1 MKLRTKL
8 AALTLSASLLL
19 AGCSDFTIV
28 FDSPSQS
35 VDGEAQIHFLDVGQA
50 DSALI
55 VCGDDTILIDGGERG
70 DGDFVV
76 DYIRSLG
83 IDQLDLVI
91 ATHPHED
98 HIGGLPDV
106 LEAFPV
112 DELYMSD
119 LPATTKIYET
129 LLDSIDEQELTPECP
144 EVGESISFDSGM
156 AVTVLAPGPDN
167 AELSKDANSA
177 SVSVRVDIGAFSAV
191 FTGDATTKSEKQMLE
206 SRLPLA
212 CDVYKVAHHGSRTSN
227 SEAFIQ
233 ALSPELAV
241 VSVGEYSEYGL
252 PDEEPLERLEA
263 VGAEILQTIDVG
275 TVVVTVQP
283 DGSYSYETER

>member
-1 MKLRTKL
+1 MNALKKLTAL
-8 AALTLSASLLL
+8 ALSAALLT
-19 AGCSDFTIV
+19 GCSVAFFPV
-28 FDSPSQS
+28 HSSGS

-50 DSALI
+50 DAALI
-55 VCGDDTILIDGGERG
+55 VCGEDTILIDGGERG

-83 IDQLDLVI
+83 IDQLDMVI
-91 ATHPHED
+91 ATHAHED

-112 DELYMSD
+112 EEIYLSD
-119 LPATTKIYET
+119 APATTKIYEK
-129 LLDSIDEQELTPECP
+129 LLDAIDEQGLTPECP
-144 EVGESISFDSGM
+144 EVGSSISFESGM
-156 AVTVLAPGPDN
+156 ALTVLAPGPDN
-167 AELSKDANSA
+167 AALSKDMNS
-177 SVSVRVDIGAFSAV
+177 SSLSVRLDIGACSAV
-191 FTGDATTKSEKQMLE
+191 FTGDATAKSEKQMLA
-206 SRLPLA
+206 SGIPLD
-212 CDVYKVAHHGSRTSN
+212 CDIYKVAHHGSRTSN
-227 SEAFIQ
+227 SEDFID

-275 TVVVTVQP
+275 TVVVTIEA
-283 DGSYSYETER
+283 DGSYSYETGR

>member
-1 MKLRTKL
+1 MNALKKLTAL
-8 AALTLSASLLL
+8 ALSAALLT
-19 AGCSDFTIV
+19 GCSVAF
-28 FDSPSQS
+28 SPIYSS
-35 VDGEAQIHFLDVGQA
+35 YPVDNEAQIHFLDVGQA
-50 DSALI
+50 DAALI
-55 VCGDDTILIDGGERG
+55 VCGEDTILIDGGERG

-83 IDQLDLVI
+83 IDQLDMVI
-91 ATHPHED
+91 ATHAHED

-112 DELYMSD
+112 EEIYLSD
-119 LPATTKIYET
+119 APATTKIYEK
-129 LLDSIDEQELTPECP
+129 LLDAIDEQGLTPECP
-144 EVGESISFDSGM
+144 EVGSSISFESGM
-156 AVTVLAPGPDN
+156 ALTVLAPGPDN
-167 AELSKDANSA
+167 AALSKDMNS
-177 SVSVRVDIGAFSAV
+177 SSLSVRLDIGACSAV
-191 FTGDATTKSEKQMLE
+191 FTGDATAKSEKQMLA
-206 SRLPLA
+206 SGIPLD
-212 CDVYKVAHHGSRTSN
+212 CDIYKVAHHGSRTSN
-227 SEAFIQ
+227 SEDFID

-275 TVVVTVQP
+275 TVVVTIEA

>member
-1 MKLRTKL
+1 MNALKKLTAL
-8 AALTLSASLLL
+8 ALSAALLT
-19 AGCSDFTIV
+19 GCSVAF
-28 FDSPSQS
+28 SPIYSS
-35 VDGEAQIHFLDVGQA
+35 DPVDNEAQIHFLDVGQA
-50 DSALI
+50 DAALI
-55 VCGDDTILIDGGERG
+55 VCGEDTILIDGGERG

-83 IDQLDLVI
+83 IDQLDMVI
-91 ATHPHED
+91 ATHAHED

-112 DELYMSD
+112 EEIYLSD
-119 LPATTKIYET
+119 APATTKIYEK
-129 LLDSIDEQELTPECP
+129 LLDAIDEQGLTPECP
-144 EVGESISFDSGM
+144 EVGSSISFESGM
-156 AVTVLAPGPDN
+156 ALTVLAPGPDN
-167 AELSKDANSA
+167 AVLSKDMNS
-177 SVSVRVDIGAFSAV
+177 SSLSVRLDIGACSAV
-191 FTGDATTKSEKQMLE
+191 FTGDATAKSEKQMLA
-206 SRLPLA
+206 SGIPLD
-212 CDVYKVAHHGSRTSN
+212 CDIYKVAHHGSRTSN
-227 SEAFIQ
+227 SEDFID

-275 TVVVTVQP
+275 TVVVTIEA

>member
-1 MKLRTKL
+1 MNALKKLTAL
-8 AALTLSASLLL
+8 ALSAALLI
-19 AGCSDFTIV
+19 GCSVAF
-28 FDSPSQS
+28 SPIYSS
-35 VDGEAQIHFLDVGQA
+35 YPVDNEAQIHFLDVGQA
-50 DSALI
+50 DAALI
-55 VCGDDTILIDGGERG
+55 VCGEDTILIDGGERG

-83 IDQLDLVI
+83 IDQLDMVI
-91 ATHPHED
+91 ATHAHED

-112 DELYMSD
+112 EEIYLSD
-119 LPATTKIYET
+119 APATTKIYEK
-129 LLDSIDEQELTPECP
+129 LLDAIDEQGLTPECP
-144 EVGESISFDSGM
+144 EVGSSISFESGM
-156 AVTVLAPGPDN
+156 ALTVLAPGPDN
-167 AELSKDANSA
+167 AVLSKDMNS
-177 SVSVRVDIGAFSAV
+177 SSLSVRLDIGACSAV
-191 FTGDATTKSEKQMLE
+191 FTGDATAKSEKQMLA
-206 SRLPLA
+206 SGIPLD
-212 CDVYKVAHHGSRTSN
+212 CDIYKVAHHGSRTSN
-227 SEAFIQ
+227 SEDFID

-275 TVVVTVQP
+275 TVVVTIEA

>member
-1 MKLRTKL
+1 MNALKKLTAL
-8 AALTLSASLLL
+8 ALSAALLT
-19 AGCSDFTIV
+19 GCSVAF
-28 FDSPSQS
+28 SPIYGSGS
-35 VDGEAQIHFLDVGQA
+35 VDNEAQIHFLDVGQA
-50 DSALI
+50 DAALI
-55 VCGDDTILIDGGERG
+55 VCGEDTILIDGGERG

-83 IDQLDLVI
+83 IDQLDMVI
-91 ATHPHED
+91 ATHAHED

-112 DELYMSD
+112 EEIYLSD
-119 LPATTKIYET
+119 APATTKIYEK
-129 LLDSIDEQELTPECP
+129 LLDAIDEQGLTPECP
-144 EVGESISFDSGM
+144 EVGSSISFESGM
-156 AVTVLAPGPDN
+156 ALTVLAPGPDN
-167 AELSKDANSA
+167 AALSKDMNS
-177 SVSVRVDIGAFSAV
+177 SSLSVRLDIGACSAV
-191 FTGDATTKSEKQMLE
+191 FTGDATAKSEKQMLA
-206 SRLPLA
+206 SGIPLD
-212 CDVYKVAHHGSRTSN
+212 CDIYKVAHHGSRTSN
-227 SEAFIQ
+227 SEDFID

-275 TVVVTVQP
+275 TVVVTIEA

>member
-1 MKLRTKL
+1 MNALKKLTAL
-8 AALTLSASLLL
+8 ALSAALLI
-19 AGCSDFTIV
+19 GCSVAF
-28 FDSPSQS
+28 SPIYSS
-35 VDGEAQIHFLDVGQA
+35 YPVDNEAQIHFLDVGQA
-50 DSALI
+50 DAALI
-55 VCGDDTILIDGGERG
+55 VCGEDTILIDGGERG

-83 IDQLDLVI
+83 IDQLDMVI
-91 ATHPHED
+91 ATHAHED

-112 DELYMSD
+112 EEIYLSD
-119 LPATTKIYET
+119 APATTKIYEK
-129 LLDSIDEQELTPECP
+129 LLDAIDEQGLTPECP
-144 EVGESISFDSGM
+144 EVGSSISFESGM
-156 AVTVLAPGPDN
+156 ALTVLAPGPDN
-167 AELSKDANSA
+167 AVLSKDMNSSSLA
-177 SVSVRVDIGAFSAV
+177 VRLDIGACSAV
-191 FTGDATTKSEKQMLE
+191 FTGDATAKSEKQMLA
-206 SRLPLA
+206 SGIPLD
-212 CDVYKVAHHGSRTSN
+212 CDIYKVAHHGSRTSN
-227 SEAFIQ
+227 SEDFID

-275 TVVVTVQP
+275 TVVVTIEA

>member
-1 MKLRTKL
+1 MNALKKLTAL
-8 AALTLSASLLL
+8 ALSAALLT
-19 AGCSDFTIV
+19 GCSVAF
-28 FDSPSQS
+28 SPIHSS
-35 VDGEAQIHFLDVGQA
+35 DPVDNEAQIHFLDVGQA
-50 DSALI
+50 DAALI
-55 VCGDDTILIDGGERG
+55 VCGEDTILIDGGERG

-83 IDQLDLVI
+83 IDQLDMVI
-91 ATHPHED
+91 ATHAHED

-112 DELYMSD
+112 EEIYLSD
-119 LPATTKIYET
+119 APATTKIYEK
-129 LLDSIDEQELTPECP
+129 LLDAIDEQGLTPECP
-144 EVGESISFDSGM
+144 EVGSSISFESGM
-156 AVTVLAPGPDN
+156 ALTVLAPGPDN
-167 AELSKDANSA
+167 AVLSKDMNS
-177 SVSVRVDIGAFSAV
+177 SSLSVRLDIGACSAV
-191 FTGDATTKSEKQMLE
+191 FTGDATAKSEKQMLA
-206 SRLPLA
+206 SGIPLD
-212 CDVYKVAHHGSRTSN
+212 CDIYKVAHHGSRTSN
-227 SEAFIQ
+227 SEDFID

-275 TVVVTVQP
+275 TVVVTIEA